1 MTVQEAKEILE
12 YYYNQEWFLEKDQPA
27 KNSLQIAIESMKE
40 LEQYRALGTPKEI
53 KIREVSSAQL
63 GKAYLSNL
71 TELREYQSL
80 GTVEELKEAREKQIH
95 KIKFDNACGCIFDEE
110 VLFNA
115 IDLECRN
122 RNCYR
127 QDEYRI
133 YLHNDYP
140 CISLGHD
147 KVRIHILIGKLIYG
161 NIRKGYVMHHKDH
174 NKRNALPS
182 NLEYISNSAHTKLH
196 HKGEDFR
203 SEEGK
208 KKSINSAREKIYKKE
223 ITKAE
228 IESMLLQGKTKT
240 EIAKHFQCGVNTI
253 YRRLGYKC

>member
-1 MTVQEAKEILE
+1 MTVQEVKEQIQE
-12 YYYNQEWFLEKDQPA
+12 YDKVAGLMMNIPHDVCMA
-27 KNSLQIAIESMKE
+27 IIESLSE
-40 LEQYRALGTPKEI
+40 LEQYRALGTPTQILERI
-53 KIREVSSAQL
+53 GGLDVEL
-63 GKAYLSNL
+63 GKYHC
-71 TELREYQSL
+71 L

-147 KVRIHILIGKLIYG
+147 KVRIHILIGKLIFG
-161 NIRKGYVMHHKDH
+161 NIRKGYVIHHKDH
-174 NKRNALPS
+174 NKLNALQS

-208 KKSINSAREKIYKKE
+208 QRSINSAREKTYKKE

>member
-1 MTVQEAKEILE
+1 MKVQKNLDFPWSTEDTIENLKELKEIL
-12 YYYNQEWFLEKDQPA
+12 QEQLRR
-27 KNSLQIAIESMKE
+27 KNYEGQGERDVKEIALDFDRAIQALKE
-40 LEQYRALGTPKEI
+40 VEQYRA
-53 KIREVSSAQL
+53 
-63 GKAYLSNL
+63 
-71 TELREYQSL
+71 L

-147 KVRIHILIGKLIYG
+147 KVRIHILIGKLIFE
-161 NIRKGYVMHHKDH
+161 NIRKGYVIHHKDH
-174 NKRNALPS
+174 NKLNALPS

-208 KKSINSAREKIYKKE
+208 QRSINSAREKTYKKE

>member
-1 MTVQEAKEILE
+1 MTVIERAIESAKNRK
-12 YYYNQEWFLEKDQPA
+12 YKLEKDLSHNIADGHRA
-27 KNSLQIAIESMKE
+27 KAERQVEVMQVTIE
-40 LEQYRALGTPKEI
+40 AL
-53 KIREVSSAQL
+53 
-63 GKAYLSNL
+63 
-71 TELREYQSL
+71 
-80 GTVEELKEAREKQIH
+80 EKQIH

-147 KVRIHILIGKLIYG
+147 KVRIHILIGKLIFG
-161 NIRKGYVMHHKDH
+161 NIRKGYVIHHKDH
-174 NKRNALPS
+174 NKLNALPS

-196 HKGEDFR
+196 HKGEVFR

-208 KKSINSAREKIYKKE
+208 QRSINSAREKTYKKE

-240 EIAKHFQCGVNTI
+240 EIAKHFHCRVNTI